1 MHVVLLGFRLEETLE
16 AKTSSGAPV
25 ASAPHHLPPIKLSN
39 YRKQLFSCFLGSE
52 DIHPVKGLISKCSFS
67 PLFLQRIKGQG
78 KKKPHKKP
86 PPENKNKKKN
96 PTDPKSALTGE
107 RKRFLNKFPS
117 KFADQ
122 NVGSVHDGVIDQTPG
137 L

>member
-1 MHVVLLGFRLEETLE
+1 MFLL
-16 AKTSSGAPV
+16 
-25 ASAPHHLPPIKLSN
+25 
-39 YRKQLFSCFLGSE
+39 
-52 DIHPVKGLISKCSFS
+52 S
-67 PLFLQRIKGQG
+67 PLLTKKKRTGG
-78 KKKPHKKP
+78 KKNPT
-86 PPENKNKKKN
+86 KNHHPKTKTKKN